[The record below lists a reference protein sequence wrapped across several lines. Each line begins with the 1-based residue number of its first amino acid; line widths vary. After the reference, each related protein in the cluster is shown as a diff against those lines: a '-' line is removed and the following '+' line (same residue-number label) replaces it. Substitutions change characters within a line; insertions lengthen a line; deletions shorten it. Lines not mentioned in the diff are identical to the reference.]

1 MTMRSRKYGRAV
13 VAAVFSVAMLAA
25 AACSSNGSGSAGG
38 GSSTGSGS
46 SSTADSSSGSQSAAD
61 SSTTSEGSSTGTSPS
76 STADSSPVTI
86 TFWHSYSAD
95 SEVPTLEKTVI
106 PGFEKLHPNI
116 TVKDVAFSHDD
127 LYQKL
132 LTGAA
137 AGELPDVVRSDIVW
151 TPTFAQMGVF
161 AQLDGQ
167 MSDFQSLADQTF
179 PGNLSTNEYK
189 GHYYGL
195 PLDTNTRIM
204 FSNPA
209 AFAEA
214 GISSPPKTF
223 DEMMADAPKLKA
235 KGIYLYGD
243 GGTGGWNVLP
253 WIWSAGGALTND
265 TYTTADGYINGP
277 ASVKAIE
284 MLTTLYKEGAIPNI
298 MLGAQGG
305 LSTADGVPKGKYAM
319 TLDGPWMNPI
329 WAGSYP
335 NFKPQE
341 NLVPSGPGGSISV
354 VGGEDINMIASSKHQ
369 QAAEEFISYML
380 GSDAQLAM
388 TKVGQLS
395 VRKDLRDQVVSI
407 QPYYATFL
415 QQLETAKA
423 RTPVPNYPK
432 IDTIIS
438 TQVANAMSGKE
449 PVQQAMD
456 EAAKQIDA
464 LL

>member
-1 MTMRSRKYGRAV
+1 MPMRNHKYGRAV
-13 VAAVFSVAMLAA
+13 IVAVSAITMLAA
-25 AACSSNGSGSAGG
+25 AACSSGASGA
-38 GSSTGSGS
+38 TTAS
-46 SSTADSSSGSQSAAD
+46 SSETSPSSVTDTSSGSQSAAD
-61 SSTTSEGSSTGTSPS
+61 SSTTSEGGSAEAGPS
-76 STADSSPVTI
+76 SAADSSPVTI

-161 AQLDGQ
+161 AQLDGK
-167 MSDFQSLADQTF
+167 MADFKSLADQTF
-179 PGNLSTNEYK
+179 PGNLSTNEYD

-195 PLDTNTRIM
+195 PLDTNTRVM

-223 DEMMADAPKLKA
+223 DDMVADAPKLKA
-235 KGIYLYGD
+235 KGIFLYGD

-253 WIWSAGGALTND
+253 WIWSAGGELTND
-265 TYTTADGYINGP
+265 TYTTADGYINGA
-277 ASVKAIE
+277 ASVKAVE

-335 NFKPQE
+335 NFKPEE

-354 VGGEDINMIASSKHQ
+354 VGGEDINVIASSQHQ
-369 QAAEEFISYML
+369 QAAQEFLSYML

-395 VRKDLRDQVVSI
+395 VRKDLRDQVVAI

-415 QQLETAKA
+415 TQLETAKA

-449 PVQQAMD
+449 SVQQAMD